1 MTIREILNKT
11 KESEIF
17 KLSFNGQVLGL
28 RVKRFNVNTCNFEY
42 YDFELDVV
50 KNKDIINFVKEIK
63 DMKLISLR
71 QHNGLLMSEAEIH
84 NNLIIQEFEDTT
96 TAEKVLS
103 EIKMIYSQKSNSF
116 IYKITSEGTEDTDRH
131 RVYYTVEV
139 DSGKFV
145 DIMCIRD
152 DDWGRDFEYLMDCDD
167 GTSVY
172 DSDQNTY
179 ENFEFNEDK
188 CIALAKE
195 QYEKDYAK
203 YLTPYKLQKLVSKL
217 DIKEENKD
225 KGIDEFYVYDGQ
237 SLGVSYESENTLIYN
252 IFLGEEYVNISG
264 NGTLQERLSDEI
276 ARELVDTWN
285 KFIDS

>member
-1 MTIREILNKT
+1 MTIREILDKT

-17 KLSFNGQVLGL
+17 KLTYNNQILGL
-28 RVKRFNVNTCNFEY
+28 RVKRFNVNTCKFEY

-50 KNKDIINFVKEIK
+50 KNRDIIAFVKGIVN
-63 DMKLISLR
+63 MKSIPLH
-71 QHNGLLMSEAEIH
+71 QHNNLLMSEAEIH
-84 NNLIIQEFEDTT
+84 NNLVIQEFEDTAA
-96 TAEKVLS
+96 AEKVLS
-103 EIKMIYSQKSNSF
+103 EIEMIYNQKLNSYVYR
-116 IYKITSEGTEDTDRH
+116 INSEGTEDTDRH
-131 RVYYTVEV
+131 RVYYTIEIE
-139 DSGKFV
+139 SGKFV

-152 DDWGRDFEYLMDCDD
+152 DDWGRDFEYLMDCGD

-179 ENFEFNEDK
+179 EDFEFDEDK

-203 YLTPYKLQKLVSKL
+203 YLTPCKLRNLVSKL

-225 KGIDEFYVYDGQ
+225 KGIDEFYVYEGQ
-237 SLGVSYESENTLIYN
+237 SIGISYESENTLIYN

-264 NGTLQERLSDEI
+264 NGTLQERLPDEL

-285 KFIDS
+285 KFIEE